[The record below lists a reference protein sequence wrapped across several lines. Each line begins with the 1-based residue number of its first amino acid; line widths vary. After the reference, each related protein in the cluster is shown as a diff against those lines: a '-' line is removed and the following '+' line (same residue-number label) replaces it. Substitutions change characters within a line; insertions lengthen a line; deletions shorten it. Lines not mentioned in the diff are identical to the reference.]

1 MKKESMAD
9 QISNFLSNLP
19 YIHLLYSSPDLPIP
33 SERSII
39 EQITGVEPLGEQ
51 NFTITWEK
59 QTPHGH
65 LGTIRMG
72 DHVVRLAGLDQPL
85 PAEVIHRTVHA
96 SQWLPQLKAGMRQ
109 HQSHLSLVY
118 TGGVLDPVEKM
129 VALYKTARAFSH
141 ENLLGIVNE
150 NAWTAHP
157 PADSLSPQKI
167 ISYRQEMPFKLW
179 IGYVKFFLDENRY
192 WLVTK
197 GHHIFDVPDLAYLV
211 QPGDDPE
218 SVIRSFINIFYYIYE
233 QDVVV
238 TAGDTLSIKGTGE
251 TMRFSEVK
259 EFEDFLMGPSGT
271 LVVEKISPDEEISA

>member
-1 MKKESMAD
+1 MAD
-9 QISNFLSNLP
+9 QIGNFLSNLP
-19 YIHLLYSSPDLPIP
+19 YIHLLYSNPDLPAP
-33 SERSII
+33 SERSIQD
-39 EQITGVEPLGEQ
+39 QIKAVEPLAGDDVS
-51 NFTITWEK
+51 ITWEK

-65 LGTIRMG
+65 LGTIRVE
-72 DHVVRLAGLDQPL
+72 DHVVRIAALDQSL

-118 TGGVLDPVEKM
+118 TGGGHDPVEKM
-129 VALYKTARAFSH
+129 ITLYKAARAFSD

-157 PADSLSPQKI
+157 PADTLSPRKI
-167 ISYRQEMPFKLW
+167 ISYRQEMPFRLW
-179 IGYVKFFLDENRY
+179 VGYVRFFLEKDRF

-218 SVIRSFINIFYYIYE
+218 RVIRSFINIFYYIYE

-251 TMRFSEVK
+251 TMRFSEVQ
-259 EFEDFLMGPSGT
+259 EYEDFLMGPSGT
-271 LVVEKISPDEEISA
+271 LVVEKISPDEEITP